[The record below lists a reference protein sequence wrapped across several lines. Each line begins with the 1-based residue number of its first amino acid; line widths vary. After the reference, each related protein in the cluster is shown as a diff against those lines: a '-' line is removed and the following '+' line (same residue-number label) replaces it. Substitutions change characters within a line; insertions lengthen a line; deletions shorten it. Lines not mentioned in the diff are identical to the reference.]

1 MDIAAWLQEIGLGEY
16 GEIFQANAIDLEILP
31 ELTESD
37 LEKLGVLLG
46 HRKRLFKALADAAP
60 PASPVGDFA
69 PRVED
74 AQRRQ
79 LTVMFCDLVGSTP
92 LAARLDPED
101 LREVISAYHNC
112 VATAVR
118 SFNGFIA
125 RFMGDGVLVYFGYP
139 QAHEDEAEMALRAG
153 LAVVDAVPKLTVGGE
168 RLQARVGI
176 ATGLV
181 VVGDLLRGGD
191 SWERDVVGETPNL
204 AARLQTLAQPDSVL
218 IDAGTRRLVGDF
230 FECRDLGAIEIKGFE
245 DPVQVWQVLRP
256 GTAESRF
263 DALRAGSMT
272 SLIGREEELDLLLR
286 HWQRAKAGQGQIV
299 MVRGEPGIG
308 KSRMV
313 AALQERI
320 AGDRHS
326 RLRFYCSSQYQNSTL
341 YPFITQLTRA
351 AGFARDDTSQT
362 KLDKLEALLGA
373 GSDGLEAIGLF
384 AALMDLPARGGD
396 ARPALDAETRRELT
410 LTAFGR
416 QLETLARGR
425 PVLAIFEDAQWSD
438 PTSLDLLERTIARIA
453 ELPVLLLIT
462 FRLDFAPP
470 WIDRGHAA
478 TVTLNRL
485 APRQSALLIERVAGN
500 KALPQQVLDRI
511 IERADGIPL
520 FVEELAKT
528 LLESEQL
535 REEDGAYVLDR
546 PLLEPAIPASLHA
559 SLSARLD
566 RLAPVKEVAQMGAAF
581 GREFSFDALAAV
593 TNWSP
598 ASLRQ
603 ALDQLAAADLIFRRG
618 EAMQDSYIF
627 KHALIRDAAYGSL
640 LRTERQELHGR
651 IAKALVAGF
660 PETAAAQPEIV
671 AHHYTEARVF
681 DSAIPYWR
689 EAGARAL
696 SRWANVEAAQHL
708 TRGIELLPQLPT
720 GPERDRLEF
729 ELYVS
734 LGPAVRGIEG
744 HAAPETQRVFSRA
757 RALLDEH
764 GTLKEQMTVLFGQ
777 YGVHFVR
784 GEHRAALDIAGQCL
798 ELAARHQD
806 ARLSPLVPRTGVEM
820 RAFAHEDGVVALGF
834 LGATLWPLGYP
845 EQAAAATQQALQAA
859 RDLDHPTTIGF
870 ALNCTVFLCGLF
882 ESDPEHAAVLADE
895 MVAYCP
901 AEGVPP
907 YAQWAR
913 FYQGVAA
920 ARRGDPEGGIAIMRD
935 AMAALEQR
943 KTALFRTL
951 QLGHL
956 AAAHARCGQ
965 EEVALALLDDALLM
979 AEASEERLF
988 EPELHRLR
996 GQLLLDGGQV
1006 EEGEAELMNAL
1017 AIARGQEA
1025 RLWELRAAMS
1035 LARHWQSDGKTPAA
1049 CDLLGPLYGWFTEG
1063 LDTDEL
1069 KEAKA
1074 LLDRLG

>member
-1 MDIAAWLQEIGLGEY
+1 M
-16 GEIFQANAIDLEILP
+16 
-31 ELTESD
+31 
-37 LEKLGVLLG
+37 
-46 HRKRLFKALADAAP
+46 
-60 PASPVGDFA
+60 
-69 PRVED
+69 
-74 AQRRQ
+74 
-79 LTVMFCDLVGSTP
+79 
-92 LAARLDPED
+92 
-101 LREVISAYHNC
+101 
-112 VATAVR
+112 
-118 SFNGFIA
+118 
-125 RFMGDGVLVYFGYP
+125 
-139 QAHEDEAEMALRAG
+139 
-153 LAVVDAVPKLTVGGE
+153 
-168 RLQARVGI
+168 
-176 ATGLV
+176 
-181 VVGDLLRGGD
+181 
-191 SWERDVVGETPNL
+191 
-204 AARLQTLAQPDSVL
+204 
-218 IDAGTRRLVGDF
+218 
-230 FECRDLGAIEIKGFE
+230 
-245 DPVQVWQVLRP
+245 
-256 GTAESRF
+256 
-263 DALRAGSMT
+263 
-272 SLIGREEELDLLLR
+272 
-286 HWQRAKAGQGQIV
+286 
-299 MVRGEPGIG
+299 
-308 KSRMV
+308 
-313 AALQERI
+313 
-320 AGDRHS
+320 
-326 RLRFYCSSQYQNSTL
+326 
-341 YPFITQLTRA
+341 
-351 AGFARDDTSQT
+351 
-362 KLDKLEALLGA
+362 
-373 GSDGLEAIGLF
+373 
-384 AALMDLPARGGD
+384 
-396 ARPALDAETRRELT
+396 
-410 LTAFGR
+410 
-416 QLETLARGR
+416 
-425 PVLAIFEDAQWSD
+425 
-438 PTSLDLLERTIARIA
+438 
-453 ELPVLLLIT
+453 
-462 FRLDFAPP
+462 
-470 WIDRGHAA
+470 
-478 TVTLNRL
+478 
-485 APRQSALLIERVAGN
+485 
-500 KALPQQVLDRI
+500 
-511 IERADGIPL
+511 
-520 FVEELAKT
+520 
-528 LLESEQL
+528 
-535 REEDGAYVLDR
+535 
-546 PLLEPAIPASLHA
+546 
-559 SLSARLD
+559 
-566 RLAPVKEVAQMGAAF
+566 
-581 GREFSFDALAAV
+581 
-593 TNWSP
+593 
-598 ASLRQ
+598 
-603 ALDQLAAADLIFRRG
+603 
-618 EAMQDSYIF
+618 
-627 KHALIRDAAYGSL
+627 
-640 LRTERQELHGR
+640 
-651 IAKALVAGF
+651 
-660 PETAAAQPEIV
+660 
-671 AHHYTEARVF
+671 F

-806 ARLSPLVPRTGVEM
+806 ARLSAWAHRLMGVMCWVTGAFVEARAHLERCLALRPLVPRTGVEM

-1006 EEGEAELMNAL
+1006 EKGEAELMNAL
-1017 AIARGQEA
+1017 TIARGQEA

-1049 CDLLGPLYGWFTEG
+1049 CDLLSPLYGWFTEG
-1063 LDTDEL
+1063 FDTHEL